1 MYSHAQQPVPM
12 HMPINAPMHVPQ
24 LTSKHVYIHTG
35 MYSHAQQPVPMHMPM
50 QVPMHVPMPM
60 HMPMPGP
67 THAWLETGTLDTGAN
82 LPRGFVGQQPPQ
94 QQSQQQGFNNP
105 AYHIIGGGPV
115 GICMAL
121 LLAKQGIRSV
131 VYEGRTHIVHVP
143 EESYPIG
150 VNARGMD
157 AMRQISEELARK
169 IEDSGKMVDA
179 WQIFG
184 GKYKVAEEKSGVVV
198 GTSRGMVNKL
208 LAQVCVYASM
218 YDLCMY

>member
-1 MYSHAQQPVPM
+1 MYVCNSDMYFPAQQPVPM
-12 HMPINAPMHVPQ
+12 H
-24 LTSKHVYIHTG
+24 
-35 MYSHAQQPVPMHMPM
+35 
-50 QVPMHVPMPM
+50 VPMHVP
-60 HMPMPGP
+60 
-67 THAWLETGTLDTGAN
+67 TNAWLDTGGN
-82 LPRGFVGQQPPQ
+82 FPREFQQPMQHAQ
-94 QQSQQQGFNNP
+94 QQPQQQQGFNNP

-157 AMRQISEELARK
+157 AMRQISQDLARK
-169 IEDSGKMVDA
+169 VEDSGRMVDA
-179 WQIFG
+179 WQIIG

-198 GTSRGMVNKL
+198 DVKGHGE
-208 LAQVCVYASM
+208 
-218 YDLCMY
+218 

>member
-1 MYSHAQQPVPM
+1 M
-12 HMPINAPMHVPQ
+12 NARTH
-24 LTSKHVYIHTG
+24 TYIHTYKHTNTHRQ
-35 MYSHAQQPVPMHMPM
+35 MTTVYFPAQPASLHI
-50 QVPMHVPMPM
+50 
-60 HMPMPGP
+60 P
-67 THAWLETGTLDTGAN
+67 TNAWLETGQN
-82 LPRGFVGQQPPQ
+82 FPRDFIPQPQ
-94 QQSQQQGFNNP
+94 VQQSPQLQGQSSKSA

-121 LLAKQGIRSV
+121 LLAKQGLSSV
-131 VYEGRTHIVHVP
+131 VYEGRAHIVHIP

-157 AMRQISEELARK
+157 ALRQISEDLAAK
-169 IEDSGKMVDA
+169 VQDSGRIVDA

-208 LAQVCVYASM
+208 LAQVRIPVVAREFASKRF
-218 YDLCMY
+218 